1 MSLSGPLE
9 HLCRDCV
16 VSILE
21 RDGHGAGTGF
31 FVLPRVILTCDHVL
45 SDDAKPGTEVSRS
58 WLGHDATRARVKQRH
73 TAEDLVLLELET
85 NVGDHPC
92 VLMHPREPELR
103 DTVYVYGFAKKPDGS
118 RRGEPASWPLWKAET
133 NGSRPS
139 RRSLNLE

>member
-16 VSILE
+16 VSVLE

-45 SDDAKPGTEVSRS
+45 SDDAKPGTEVSLS

-73 TAEDLVLLELET
+73 TARSWRAILKLET

-92 VLMHPREPELR
+92 VSMHLRE
-103 DTVYVYGFAKKPDGS
+103 T
-118 RRGEPASWPLWKAET
+118 
-133 NGSRPS
+133 
-139 RRSLNLE
+139 